1 MSFLST
7 AIDTL
12 VSGLIDAFIDSR
24 KRLAV
29 QFIKFAAVGAFNTVL
44 DFGVYL
50 WLTRSYPF
58 WGDHIVGA
66 ATVSFV
72 LAATSSFLLNNFWT
86 FRQDAAGWHRRLPK
100 FFAVAL
106 GGLLWNAAILHLLT
120 SLGVHD
126 IISKL
131 VATGIVLMWNF
142 TLQKKWTFRA

>member
-7 AIDTL
+7 LLDTFL
-12 VSGLIDAFIDSR
+12 DMFIESR

-58 WGDHIVGA
+58 WGAHIIAA

-72 LAATSSFLLNNFWT
+72 LAATSSFILNNFWT
-86 FRQDAAGWHRRLPK
+86 FRQDLAGCRRRAPK
-100 FFAVAL
+100 FFAVAV

-120 SLGVHD
+120 TFGVHD
-126 IISKL
+126 IIAKL
-131 VATGIVLMWNF
+131 FATGVVLMWNF